1 MRGRALLLIAVLGVL
16 GLERAEA
23 VSWRM
28 FAGREECLGEYIPE
42 SQWEVVS
49 QQQQEA
55 LIDIGFVVTS
65 RFGTETSRASV
76 DFTLLDP
83 EGQVIH
89 REEGASETEVAV
101 TARGGRGPWRACFK
115 ISRGPVLRPSVMVKV
130 SYFTVNHMSLVGTKF
145 EWQRGGGGQAGGA
158 AAQLDPQ
165 LLGTSEQVAE
175 LSRGLQRLDYYLQNV
190 TNEQRFLYSRAVRH
204 LRTVESTHARAFWY
218 YFLIYSVIMMASTA
232 QVLGVRMM
240 FKASRKQGL
249 II

>member
-1 MRGRALLLIAVLGVL
+1 
-16 GLERAEA
+16 
-23 VSWRM
+23 
-28 FAGREECLGEYIPE
+28 
-42 SQWEVVS
+42 
-49 QQQQEA
+49 
-55 LIDIGFVVTS
+55 VTS

-83 EGQVIH
+83 EGQAVH
-89 REEGASETEVAV
+89 HEAGASETEVAV

-165 LLGTSEQVAE
+165 LLGTRLARDEAQRSAAGSGSWVRPPEPDCESTPAHPSTPAGTSEQVAE

-232 QVLGVRMM
+232 QVRPLLVLPPQSTSGRYPRHRC
-240 FKASRKQGL
+240 ARCWYRIARSGSTD
-249 II
+249 